1 MFVFGLSSPWA
12 LLRLGGIAVDFLA
25 AALGRFSLL
34 CALAA
39 FVFAAGASGIGGA
52 GTIDG
57 TSSESSSPSCAA
69 GASGLEALAPAD
81 SGGSVPRRPV
91 PATVLS
97 LPLSRSGG
105 CFNRSLSM
113 SFSMFLSGRS
123 ACWVSCGGAD
133 ISKRGRGCCE
143 EAKNGKC
150 WGVWNTGTVE

>member
-1 MFVFGLSSPWA
+1 LARTCKIYLVFLNTASKSPITVRMFVFGLSSPWA
-12 LLRLGGIAVDFLA
+12 LLRLGGIAADFLA

-81 SGGSVPRRPV
+81 S
-91 PATVLS
+91 
-97 LPLSRSGG
+97 
-105 CFNRSLSM
+105 
-113 SFSMFLSGRS
+113 
-123 ACWVSCGGAD
+123 
-133 ISKRGRGCCE
+133 
-143 EAKNGKC
+143 
-150 WGVWNTGTVE
+150 